1 MKNNFLVLAACFF
14 MLASCAAEVQQHG
27 NKPDTFL
34 LEQIKVGQTS
44 KNQVFSMLGSP
55 SSVTMFEEEAWLYIS
70 SKRKQVAFF
79 NPDEL
84 EREIVAITFD
94 SGTDKVSNVF
104 LAKKEDGVPL
114 VVSAKE
120 TPTSGHSVTVLEQ
133 MFGNIGRFE
142 GK

>member
-1 MKNNFLVLAACFF
+1 MKKNFFISVICSFIL
-14 MLASCAAEVQQHG
+14 MSCAAEVQQHG

-34 LEQIKVGQTS
+34 LEQIKIGQTS
-44 KNQVFSMLGSP
+44 KPEVFSLLGSP

-84 EREIVAITFD
+84 EREVVAITFN
-94 SGTDKVSNVF
+94 SKTDKVSNIF
-104 LAKKEDGVPL
+104 FAQKEDGVP
-114 VVSAKE
+114 VVISSKE
-120 TPTSGHSVTVLEQ
+120 TPTSGHSMTVFEQ
-133 MFGNIGRFE
+133 MFSNVGRFE